1 MRGILRVKGKEYRL
15 IDLTIMDLINQLDKL
30 PEVEFEVAPETG
42 RDYFDVAC
50 IVYRKEKI
58 RTSEEYM
65 KACIKAFRDKLISVF
80 SKAEHAAKLNSLGI
94 SRLDVALLS
103 NNGPVIGEMAQALS
117 GKNPFEMAKALRF
130 FDIAGDH
137 YQASFT
143 GYSAQ
148 IMHGGHP
155 TFVWSLPSIAYKAP
169 KKVESP
175 KSGLLMISDDGEL
188 SFDWNIQNYHY
199 KKMSPYFDEVSIY
212 GDSYH
217 YLPYETIN
225 YNAIRASRLELL
237 VVKVDCHDSEEGDML
252 GRCVRNF
259 PDGLA
264 KEVVVII
271 DACYSGK
278 YHRDWGNKKSL
289 LLTSSNSSESAYTN
303 DREISTFGDF
313 FKDGVITVEGLLRY
327 YGTLST
333 DPRVSIGQ
341 DPSYHSAL
349 HAVSVKLID
358 ALMDSIAPQGQK
370 GGFNIA
376 KCIVDYLD
384 DNSHMINIVG
394 EFINLLGQGSGCR
407 IGSCITEYVGDC
419 SEVDVV
425 E

>member
-1 MRGILRVKGKEYRL
+1 MRGILRVKGKEFRL
-15 IDLTIMDLINQLDKL
+15 IDITIIDLINQLDNL
-30 PEVEFEVAPETG
+30 AQVEFEVAAETG

-65 KACIKAFRDKLISVF
+65 KACIKAFRDKLISVS
-80 SKAEHAAKLNSLGI
+80 SKAEHAAKLGSLGL
-94 SRLDVALLS
+94 SKSDVALLS
-103 NNGPVIGEMAQALS
+103 NNGPVIQEMAQALS

-148 IMHGGHP
+148 IVHGDQP

-169 KKVESP
+169 KKIENP
-175 KSGLLMISDDGEL
+175 KTGLVMISDDGEF

-217 YLPYETIN
+217 YVSYETID
-225 YNAIRASRLELL
+225 YSAIRSSQLDFL
-237 VVKVDCHDSEEGDML
+237 VVKVDCHDSPEGDML
-252 GRCVRNF
+252 GRAVRAF

-271 DACYSGK
+271 DACHSGK
-278 YHRDWGNKKSL
+278 YHRDWGNKTSI
-289 LLTSSNSSESAYTN
+289 LLTTCNSAESAFTN
-303 DREISTFGDF
+303 DREISTFGEF

-333 DPRVSIGQ
+333 DPRVSVGQ
-341 DPSYHSAL
+341 EPEYHGAL
-349 HAVSVKLID
+349 HAVPVKLID
-358 ALMDSIAPQGQK
+358 ALMDYITPKGQK
-370 GGFNIA
+370 GGFDIA
-376 KCIVDYLD
+376 KCIVDYMD
-384 DNSHMINIVG
+384 DNSHMINVISD
-394 EFINLLGQGSGCR
+394 FINLLGQEGGHGVSQ
-407 IGSCITEYVGDC
+407 CIAEYVGDC
-419 SEVDVV
+419 LE
-425 E
+425 